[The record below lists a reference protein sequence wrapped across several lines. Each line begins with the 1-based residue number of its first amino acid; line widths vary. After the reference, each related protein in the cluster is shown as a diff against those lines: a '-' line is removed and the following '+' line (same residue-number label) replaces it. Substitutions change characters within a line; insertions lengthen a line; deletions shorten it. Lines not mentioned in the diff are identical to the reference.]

1 MYSFRENMIKRLFLF
16 LVFMGL
22 SAFYAQAQVYYTDAF
37 RYTYRPLPTGSARA
51 LSLGGAQGA
60 LGGDATALLVNPAG
74 IGLFRR
80 AEVAVG
86 IDYGNSLLQSNYLEN
101 TNTATRDKIGLSHA
115 AAIFATPQ
123 SLSGQSLQFGIS
135 YVRSHDFRQ
144 DTYYQ
149 ASNPYSSL
157 ADVWTEEAAGI
168 HAGVFEAEAAN
179 NEIYDLASLAYA
191 TFVINPYADDSTA
204 YYTEFRD
211 VNNQLVAPILQEE
224 RVKESG
230 NRSVFNI
237 TVGGQV
243 QEKVYWGATVG
254 VEVINYQR
262 ENVYKE
268 RLSRTAA
275 DGELQ
280 AFTLRQRYTAT
291 GGGLYLGL
299 GVIVRPVETLRLG
312 ISVQTPTG
320 FSLYETSRAS
330 IESESVGFSKVS
342 ASMLPYEYDFR
353 YRSPW
358 RATGSLFWQIKKYGF
373 VTADVEWI
381 PYRQMGVSGSDDNF
395 DESGERRAIQETF
408 RNTIQAR
415 VGAEARLGSWY
426 VRSGVCYTPSPLR
439 SGQEYYD
446 AMAFTAGIGY
456 RLQGFQ
462 LSVGGIWAHYSSL
475 YQPYVSQQYFSPT
488 VERKHRYMQWQFSTH
503 WYF

>member
-1 MYSFRENMIKRLFLF
+1 MMKQIFLF
-16 LVFMGL
+16 LSFVCFCL
-22 SAFYAQAQVYYTDAF
+22 FETSAQVYYTDAF
-37 RYTYRPLPTGSARA
+37 RYTYRPLPTGSARTLA
-51 LSLGGAQGA
+51 LGGAQGA
-60 LGGDATALLVNPAG
+60 LGGDAATLVVNPAG

-86 IDYGNSLLQSNYLEN
+86 LDYGSSDIQSTYLGESN
-101 TNTATRDKIGLSHA
+101 NAGRGKVGFSHA

-123 SLSGQSLQFGIS
+123 GTPGQSIQFGIS

-144 DTYYQ
+144 NSYYQ
-149 ASNPYSSL
+149 ANNPYSTL

-168 HAGVFEAEAAN
+168 HAGVFESEAAN

-191 TFVINPYADDSTA
+191 TFVINPYADDSTQ

-211 VNNQLVAPILQEE
+211 VNNRLVAPVSQEE
-224 RVKESG
+224 RIKESG

-237 TVGGQV
+237 TAGGNI

-262 ENVYKE
+262 ENTYKE
-268 RLSRTAA
+268 RLTRAAA

-299 GVIVRPVETLRLG
+299 GVIVRPIESLRLG
-312 ISVQTPTG
+312 ASIQTPTG
-320 FSLYETSRAS
+320 FSIYETSTAS
-330 IESESVGFSKVS
+330 MESESVGFSKVS

-373 VTADVEWI
+373 VTADIEWT
-381 PYRQMGVSGSDDNF
+381 PFRQMGVSGSDDAF

-408 RNTIQAR
+408 RNTLQAR
-415 VGAEARLGSWY
+415 LGLEARLGSWY
-426 VRSGVCYTPSPLR
+426 IRSGMCYTPSPLQK
-439 SGQEYYD
+439 SQDYYE
-446 AMAFTAGIGY
+446 AIAFTGGLGC

-462 LSVGGIWAHYSSL
+462 LSLSGVFARYSSL

-488 VERKHRYMQWQFSTH
+488 VERNHQYMQWQLSTH